1 MKELFVAE
9 QPRPTPTLTASNPPV
24 AAAPASATATSEPA
38 KVPNKNDDSMSNPAY
53 IIVPSVLGGIFCLY
67 LFYSLI
73 KYFSEN
79 RTR

>member
-9 QPRPTPTLTASNPPV
+9 QPKPTPTVTAS
-24 AAAPASATATSEPA
+24 APASATATSEPA
-38 KVPNKNDDSMSNPAY
+38 KVPNKNADSMSNPAY

>member
-1 MKELFVAE
+1 
-9 QPRPTPTLTASNPPV
+9 
-24 AAAPASATATSEPA
+24 
-38 KVPNKNDDSMSNPAY
+38 MSNPAY